1 MQPRT
6 PDSPARELP
15 RSPRPPGKIGAVSA
29 LNVHLFGPDDGRPVV
44 ALHGVTGHARRWG
57 VLPEHLPELRLIA
70 VDLRGHGHSP
80 KTPPWSFEQHV
91 ADVLAV
97 MDDLG
102 LEAAPLMGHSFG
114 GAIAIHLAEAARHR
128 VEKLVLVD
136 PALGLDPDVVLQTAT
151 EACAG
156 ESYPDKAAARVARAE
171 RWAGVADALVDA
183 ELEHNLVHDE
193 DGRWRYRWSTP
204 AVVAAWSEMAR
215 PAIVPPRDLPTLLLP
230 AAKVDYVNPAWV
242 ERMRA
247 ELGDRLV
254 VRVMDTA
261 HMVYLEQPAEM
272 ATAVREF
279 LG

>member
-1 MQPRT
+1 V
-6 PDSPARELP
+6 
-15 RSPRPPGKIGAVSA
+15 VSA
-29 LNVHLFGPDDGRPVV
+29 LNVHVFGPDDGRPVV

-97 MDDLG
+97 MDDHG
-102 LEAAPLMGHSFG
+102 LEAAPLIGHSFG
-114 GAIAIHLAEAARHR
+114 GAIALHLANAARHR

-136 PALGLDPDVVLQTAT
+136 PALGLDPEVVLQTAT

-183 ELEHNLVHDE
+183 ELEQNLVHDE
-193 DGRWRYRWSTP
+193 DGRWRYRWATP

-215 PAIVPPRDLPTLLLP
+215 PAIVPPPDVPTLLLP

-261 HMVYLEQPAEM
+261 HMVYLEQPAE
-272 ATAVREF
+272 TAGAIREF

>member
-1 MQPRT
+1 
-6 PDSPARELP
+6 
-15 RSPRPPGKIGAVSA
+15 VSA

-57 VLPEHLPELRLIA
+57 VLAEHLPELRMVA

-80 KTPPWSFEQHV
+80 KTPPWGFEQHV

-97 MDDLG
+97 MDDHG
-102 LEAAPLMGHSFG
+102 LERAPLIGHSFG
-114 GAIAIHLAEAARHR
+114 GAIALHVAAAAPER

-136 PALGLDPDVVLQTAT
+136 PALGLDADDVLQTAT

-156 ESYPDKAAARVARAE
+156 ESYPDKAAARVVRAE
-171 RWAGVADALVDA
+171 RWAGVPDVLVDA
-183 ELEHNLVHDE
+183 EL
-193 DGRWRYRWSTP
+193 
-204 AVVAAWSEMAR
+204 AAWSEMAR
-215 PAIVPPRDLPTLLLP
+215 PAILPPADLPTLLLP

-247 ELGDRLV
+247 ALGERLV
-254 VRVMDTA
+254 VHVMDTA
-261 HMVYLEQPAEM
+261 HMIYLEQPAE
-272 ATAVREF
+272 TAAKVREF